1 MRISIIGS
9 GYVGLCTA
17 VGFASKGHEVICVDI
32 DEEKVKKI
40 NNSETPIFE
49 ENLENM
55 LKDAISKKLLYA
67 TTNIND
73 AIINSDISFITVGT
87 PSMLNGDMS
96 LEYIKKASEDI
107 GNTLEKKNSY
117 HVIVVKSTVLPE
129 TTEKIIIPIIEK
141 DSGKIVGRNFGI
153 CMNPEFLREG
163 KAISD
168 FINPDR
174 IVIGEYDK
182 KTGDILEKLYKDFD
196 SPIIRTSLKTAE
208 MIKYASNAF
217 LATKISFIN
226 EIGNICKKLGIDT
239 NEVAKAMGL
248 DKRISPHFLE
258 SGIGFGG
265 SCFPKDVSALINKA
279 KKINYESKLLETVID
294 INRNQPEKIVE
305 ILLKKMDIKGKKIA
319 VLGLAFKPKTDDIR
333 DSPAISVINSLMNKG
348 AKIYAYDPKA
358 ELNAKKIIPDINY
371 CKSIGEALDNS
382 DACLILTDWP
392 EFKSLS
398 DKDFSRMNKKI
409 IIEGRKVLENVDNFE
424 GVCW

>member
-153 CMNPEFLREG
+153 CMNPEFL
-163 KAISD
+163 
-168 FINPDR
+168 
-174 IVIGEYDK
+174 
-182 KTGDILEKLYKDFD
+182 
-196 SPIIRTSLKTAE
+196 
-208 MIKYASNAF
+208 
-217 LATKISFIN
+217 
-226 EIGNICKKLGIDT
+226 
-239 NEVAKAMGL
+239 
-248 DKRISPHFLE
+248 
-258 SGIGFGG
+258 
-265 SCFPKDVSALINKA
+265 
-279 KKINYESKLLETVID
+279 
-294 INRNQPEKIVE
+294 
-305 ILLKKMDIKGKKIA
+305 
-319 VLGLAFKPKTDDIR
+319 
-333 DSPAISVINSLMNKG
+333 
-348 AKIYAYDPKA
+348 
-358 ELNAKKIIPDINY
+358 
-371 CKSIGEALDNS
+371 
-382 DACLILTDWP
+382 
-392 EFKSLS
+392 
-398 DKDFSRMNKKI
+398 
-409 IIEGRKVLENVDNFE
+409 
-424 GVCW
+424 